1 VQVGQV
7 ATSSVMAG
15 LAVCLVAASVTIV
28 GACSTAAAPHQP
40 SIPRPVAAQVTSVL
54 GEVQMTDHGVRSPL
68 PAGAEVMPGD
78 TVETGSGAAVTVGF
92 HGASLHLGPSSS
104 LYVVQAI
111 RRAPGWL
118 LQVAVEGSVAANVP
132 NDARLIVYAGR
143 ATITAPAAAAFDATT
158 GAGGQGVTMQIAS
171 GSVSVVGLGG
181 EAVVRAGQ
189 SASVSAPTP
198 DRPRPVP
205 VVS

>member
-1 VQVGQV
+1 MGQM
-7 ATSSVMAG
+7 ATSSVRAG

-28 GACSTAAAPHQP
+28 GACSTAVAPHRP

-54 GEVQMTDHGVRSPL
+54 GEVQTIDHGVRSPL
-68 PAGAEVMPGD
+68 AAGAEVVPGD
-78 TVETGSGAAVTVGF
+78 TVETGSGSSVAVGF

-111 RRAPGWL
+111 RRAPGWQ
-118 LQVAVEGSVAANVP
+118 LQVAVEGSFAANVP

-143 ATITAPAAAAFDATT
+143 ATITASVPAAFDATT
-158 GAGGQGVTMQIAS
+158 GAGGQGVTTRVGS

-181 EAVVRAGQ
+181 EAVVHAGQ
-189 SASVSAPTP
+189 SASVSVPTP